1 VVKKRCM
8 AEYKDC
14 GVFILSQTRLFVLI
28 ETKFPGVYTVLS
40 MSVVLVISGHSFI
53 PLVVN

>member
-1 VVKKRCM
+1 MVKKRCM

-40 MSVVLVISGHSFI
+40 MSVVLVISGKMHSY
-53 PLVVN
+53 LH